1 MGRLL
6 GEFQIKRKMS
16 TRPKRNVPAKKPSY
30 DDDFDSD
37 ESEEDKPLKPP
48 PKKQPAK
55 KPSKPAKPSS
65 KVKDESEDEDS
76 DFEDPDTIAI
86 PSEIKPLKSGD
97 SAQSMPSFGAGN
109 GASNVRTIELGSSK
123 SKLNSSGG
131 SDDLEILE
139 EIPGKKRPNPNNLGN
154 INNLSSLL
162 GSGNNVTGG
171 GNPFF
176 NSQTLLQAQDP
187 YAAYMNSKAGS
198 SAAANSMDILQK
210 SMQNGGL
217 SSILNNYNFLS
228 GGGITNPNAVAAL
241 AGASGSSLL
250 KSNNLYPS
258 LNKSQISSL
267 WGNGPSAGLMGSIPR
282 GPYGNFS
289 GNQYM
294 PGMPG
299 MMGPGGQMMPKP
311 EEEPGD
317 EEDEEDMGVI
327 ETYSN
332 YWPTKL
338 KIGKP
343 HPDPVVETASLASV
357 EPPEVWHDLSLPEET
372 VMEGKLSALQLEAVT
387 YACQQ
392 HEQFLASGERAGFL
406 IGDGAGVGKGRTIAG
421 IMLENFLQGRK
432 KSIWVSV
439 SNDLKYDAERDLR
452 DIGAHG
458 MDVHF
463 LSKMK
468 YGKINSSINGYVKK
482 GVMYATYSAVS
493 LVFHK
498 PYCHI
503 SSIKM
508 NSIPDSLKN
517 VAWHESNH
525 LYFIKL
531 KKIMIY
537 Q

>member
-1 MGRLL
+1 MGTLP

-171 GNPFF
+171 ANPFF
-176 NSQTLLQAQDP
+176 NSQT
-187 YAAYMNSKAGS
+187 GS

-432 KSIWVSV
+432 KSIWVCYFCYCR
-439 SNDLKYDAERDLR
+439 KYFFQQE
-452 DIGAHG
+452 
-458 MDVHF
+458 
-463 LSKMK
+463 
-468 YGKINSSINGYVKK
+468 KISREI
-482 GVMYATYSAVS
+482 
-493 LVFHK
+493 
-498 PYCHI
+498 
-503 SSIKM
+503 
-508 NSIPDSLKN
+508 
-517 VAWHESNH
+517 
-525 LYFIKL
+525 
-531 KKIMIY
+531 